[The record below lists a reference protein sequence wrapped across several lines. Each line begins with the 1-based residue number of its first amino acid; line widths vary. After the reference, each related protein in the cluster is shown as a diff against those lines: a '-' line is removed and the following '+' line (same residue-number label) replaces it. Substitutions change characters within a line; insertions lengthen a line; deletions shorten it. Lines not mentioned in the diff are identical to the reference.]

1 MQFCQ
6 LYFNKAE
13 KKKTPYLSV
22 FSNEKH
28 LNEQLMHEARTE
40 SKKKMDQEDRRD
52 KQAKQVRM
60 GVGEVWIFFWFQ
72 VHCKEAGRGVCVR
85 GGQAEASL
93 LR

>member
-13 KKKTPYLSV
+13 KKKTPCLSV

-28 LNEQLMHEARTE
+28 LNEQLMREARTE

-60 GVGEVWIFFWFQ
+60 GVGEVWIFF
-72 VHCKEAGRGVCVR
+72 
-85 GGQAEASL
+85 
-93 LR
+93 